1 MSSGK
6 STVSDTDLKLF
17 LNLSNPEAT
26 KGADEEDDDDES
38 TEAEEEEE
46 GEEDGE
52 DEEEDGEEG
61 EDLEEEE
68 DDAPRRST
76 ASRGPCRTR
85 DDDDGFGAPASPM
98 SQEDIDYQKTA
109 VLLELDRLRGLGC
122 KLTREYTMADSL
134 EEMEYESR
142 RHVLMLEEQ
151 SNVSVLKDG
160 LRLFVSGTEFA
171 NRKFGPFLNLDGFG
185 VSVSND
191 INAGKYNLTLSKLHR
206 KYFKTPGQ
214 SSPEIELAFS
224 LMGAAAFHHFQKSYF
239 QSAGFAVPKPK
250 MPAFPAAA
258 DDDDSDDELPPS
270 M

>member
-26 KGADEEDDDDES
+26 KGADEEDDDES

-76 ASRGPCRTR
+76 ASRRTR
-85 DDDDGFGAPASPM
+85 VPDDEDDDDGFGAPAPM

>member
-26 KGADEEDDDDES
+26 KGVDEEADDDDES
-38 TEAEEEEE
+38 TEADEEDDEE
-46 GEEDGE
+46 GEEGD
-52 DEEEDGEEG
+52 EEDGEEG
-61 EDLEEEE
+61 EDLEEEDD
-68 DDAPRRST
+68 DDAPRHST
-76 ASRGPCRTR
+76 ASRRTR
-85 DDDDGFGAPASPM
+85 VPDDGFGAPAASPM
-98 SQEDIDYQKTA
+98 SEEDIAYQKTA

-185 VSVSND
+185 VAVSNE

-250 MPAFPAAA
+250 TMPAFPAAA
-258 DDDDSDDELPPS
+258 DDDDSDDELPPG